1 MNRRAL
7 TDSTIK
13 PYCTHILTHLH
24 TYLRTK
30 LCLARLVASSK
41 EFVVAVMN
49 PFGDDVSAQWAPPS
63 DRPLPR
69 PCHRARA
76 SPSVA
81 QPTVR
86 FASLRFRS
94 LVRSFV
100 LFRPALLFLRS
111 FSLSPHLENSS
122 TSRVAIHSETDTK
135 TMTTTATTRRGGAPP
150 PGTMAPSTSCSF
162 STATLPCSSGTCRA
176 ADRRRRR
183 RRRPMTTTTTSRRRD
198 ISPEGRL
205 ATATKTTTTTTA
217 EG

>member
-86 FASLRFRS
+86 FASLRFASLRFASARSFARSYYFVPLFFSYVRS
-94 LVRSFV
+94 LYLLISKTARLRGWRS
-100 LFRPALLFLRS
+100 
-111 FSLSPHLENSS
+111 
-122 TSRVAIHSETDTK
+122 I
-135 TMTTTATTRRGGAPP
+135 
-150 PGTMAPSTSCSF
+150 
-162 STATLPCSSGTCRA
+162 
-176 ADRRRRR
+176 RRRIRR
-183 RRRPMTTTTTSRRRD
+183 R
-198 ISPEGRL
+198 
-205 ATATKTTTTTTA
+205 
-217 EG
+217 